1 MTSPRGRRPRVRKIH
16 GQLSNATR
24 RIREAAYKPPTA
36 FIDAIVAIKTSH
48 SPDLGRRESSSISQ
62 IKFKNPIFL
71 GYQI

>member
-1 MTSPRGRRPRVRKIH
+1 MPRARIIH

-36 FIDAIVAIKTSH
+36 FTDAVVAIKTSH
-48 SPDLGRRESSSISQ
+48 SPDLGRPESSSISQ

-71 GYQI
+71 EYQM